1 MSSTNRDQQA
11 QPKPAIPPARQA
23 PIPPPM
29 RVVEKGL
36 WRLRETAMPTREVE
50 RQNDERQ
57 QQG

>member
-1 MSSTNRDQQA
+1 MSSTTRDLPV
-11 QPKPAIPPARQA
+11 QPKPALPPARQA
-23 PIPPPM
+23 PTPPPM

-36 WRLRETAMPTREVE
+36 WRLRETALPTQEVE